1 MLTCQHAEDALTRCP
16 PGYADAD
23 ISTFVHCGQAAAIWT
38 LAIIAIVEVTTAMVF
53 LVPDIYNQIKEK
65 GRAEGIVKGREEGR
79 KEGRKEGIAEGI
91 EKGRAKGREKGRA
104 KGREE
109 GRAKGR
115 EEGRAAVAAAM
126 REAMRDA
133 GIDEETRRR
142 VEDALARRARRND
155 N

>member
-1 MLTCQHAEDALTRCP
+1 
-16 PGYADAD
+16 
-23 ISTFVHCGQAAAIWT
+23 
-38 LAIIAIVEVTTAMVF
+38 MVF

-79 KEGRKEGIAEGI
+79 AKGM
-91 EKGRAKGREKGRA
+91 EKGI
-104 KGREE
+104 
-109 GRAKGR
+109 AKGR
-115 EEGRAAVAAAM
+115 EEGRAAVAAAA